1 MDRAMAEV
9 PIPSNRNQM
18 RTDYKVYRTT
28 KGAYRYKLGLALV
41 KLPNQPFCQIRDFQV
56 QQDKVGAGHAAA
68 RLHRPL
74 GYTGIFVKC
83 P

>member
-1 MDRAMAEV
+1 MAEV